1 MIIRITLDNFL
12 SFNDKQSLYLL
23 PTESYQDLDSIPYCK
38 TNDFH
43 ILSQALIMGANG
55 SGKSNLYK
63 ALQFLKQ
70 FVKYRNGTL
79 MKSLPQVYCNISD
92 ENMLKTTVLEFAFL
106 INEDIYEYEINKELY
121 EISKVKNYVYSERL
135 YVNGEFVSGDAF
147 FILYDWIEN
156 NLHLYDQHYFDSLP
170 VPDLSTP
177 NLVKID
183 DIKNI
188 LFSETKPNTNSVIYI
203 DNFDDGIDHTTCC
216 EIVSD
221 YVKNVTSESRNQLIV
236 NSHANLLMD
245 NALIDRDE
253 IFLLEVNSKHESK
266 IIGVGNYR
274 LPARTKKRG

>member
-12 SFNDKQSLYLL
+12 SFNDEQSLYLL
-23 PTESYQDLDSIPYCK
+23 PTESYQELESIPYCK
-38 TNDFH
+38 SNDFH

-70 FVKYRNGTL
+70 FVKFRNGTL
-79 MKSLPQVYCNISD
+79 MKSLPQVYCKISD

-106 INEDIYEYEINKELY
+106 INEDIYEYK
-121 EISKVKNYVYSERL
+121 ISKLQNCVYQEGL

-147 FILYDWIEN
+147 FILFDWIEN
-156 NLHLYDQHYFDSLP
+156 NLHLYDQQYFDSLP

-183 DIKNI
+183 EIKNI
-188 LFSETKPNTNSVIYI
+188 LFSKTKPTMNSVIYI
-203 DNFDDGIDHTTCC
+203 DNFDDGIDHATSC

-221 YVKNVTSESRNQLIV
+221 YVKNVTSDSRNQLIV
-236 NSHANLLMD
+236 NSHANPLMD

-253 IFLLEVNSKHESK
+253 IFVLEVNSKHESK

>member
-12 SFNDKQSLYLL
+12 SFNNEQSLYLL
-23 PTESYQDLDSIPYCK
+23 PSESYQDLDFIPYCK

-43 ILSQALIMGANG
+43 ILFQALIMGANG
-55 SGKSNLYK
+55 SGKTNLYK

-70 FVKYRNGTL
+70 FVKFRNGIL

-92 ENMLKTTVLEFAFL
+92 DNMLKTTVLDFAFL
-106 INEDIYEYEINKELY
+106 INEDIYEYK
-121 EISKVKNYVYSERL
+121 ISKLQNCVFQEGL

-156 NLHLYDQHYFDSLP
+156 NLYLYDQHYFDSLP

-183 DIKNI
+183 EIKNI
-188 LFSETKPNTNSVIYI
+188 LFSKTKPNTNSVIYI
-203 DNFDDGIDHTTCC
+203 DNFDDGIDHSTCC

-221 YVKNVTSESRNQLIV
+221 YIKNVTSDSRNQLII
-236 NSHANLLMD
+236 NTHAITLMD
-245 NALIDRDE
+245 YALIDRDE
-253 IFLLEVNSKHESK
+253 IFVLEVNSKHETK
-266 IIGVGNYR
+266 IIGVGDYR

>member
-12 SFNDKQSLYLL
+12 SFNDEQSLYLL
-23 PTESYQDLDSIPYCK
+23 PTESYQELESIPYCK
-38 TNDFH
+38 SNDFH

-70 FVKYRNGTL
+70 FVKFRNGTL
-79 MKSLPQVYCNISD
+79 MKSLPQVYCKISD
-92 ENMLKTTVLEFAFL
+92 ENMLKTTVLEFSFL
-106 INEDIYEYEINKELY
+106 INEDIYEYEINKDLY

-147 FILYDWIEN
+147 FILFDWIEN
-156 NLHLYDQHYFDSLP
+156 NLHLYDQQYFDSLP

-183 DIKNI
+183 EIKNI
-188 LFSETKPNTNSVIYI
+188 LFSKTKPTMNSVIYI
-203 DNFDDGIDHTTCC
+203 DNFDDGIDHATSC

-221 YVKNVTSESRNQLIV
+221 YVKNVTSDSRNQLIV
-236 NSHANLLMD
+236 NSHANPLMD

-253 IFLLEVNSKHESK
+253 IFVLEVNLVEPD
-266 IIGVGNYR
+266 
-274 LPARTKKRG
+274 LTLCPAIQNLYC